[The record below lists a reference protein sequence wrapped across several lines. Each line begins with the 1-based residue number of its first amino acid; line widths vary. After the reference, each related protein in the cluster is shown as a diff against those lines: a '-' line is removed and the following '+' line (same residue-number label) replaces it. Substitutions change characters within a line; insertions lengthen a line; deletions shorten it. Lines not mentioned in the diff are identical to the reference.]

1 MLFEKWLLPDLCLP
15 GYGAL
20 TPEFCLSHGFTHIV
34 SDIDNTLVTYDDAEP
49 TEELRIWLRQMRE
62 NGLEIAFLSNNKPP
76 RVERFNRTLGY
87 IAHADAGKP
96 GGGALRTILDTW
108 QCAPES
114 VLFLGDQLLTDAAC
128 GKRAGLYTV
137 IVPPIHDRTDWFHR
151 MKRRLEKPYIRK
163 YHRLHPSDAA
173 GAAIERK

>member
-15 GYGAL
+15 GYAAL
-20 TPEFCLSHGFTHIV
+20 RPEFCLSHGFTHII

-49 TEELRIWLRQMRE
+49 TEELRDWLNRMRDS
-62 NGLEIAFLSNNKPP
+62 GITIAFLSNNKPP
-76 RVERFNRTLGY
+76 RVERFNRSLGY

-96 GGGALRTILDTW
+96 GVKVLQTILAKW

-151 MKRRLEKPYIRK
+151 MKRRIEKPYIRK
-163 YHRLHPSDAA
+163 YHRLHPQGCAESVNN
-173 GAAIERK
+173 

>member
-15 GYGAL
+15 GYAAL
-20 TPEFCLSHGFTHIV
+20 TPEFCLSHGFTHII

-49 TEELRIWLRQMRE
+49 TEELRDLLNMM
-62 NGLEIAFLSNNKPP
+62 F
-76 RVERFNRTLGY
+76 ERFNRSLGY

-96 GGGALRTILDTW
+96 GVKVLQTILAKW
-108 QCAPES
+108 QCTPES

-151 MKRRLEKPYIRK
+151 MKRRIEKPYIRK
-163 YHRLHPSDAA
+163 YHRLHPQGCAESVNN
-173 GAAIERK
+173 

>member
-15 GYGAL
+15 GYAAL
-20 TPEFCLSHGFTHIV
+20 TPKFCLSHGFTHIV

-49 TEELRIWLRQMRE
+49 TEELRIWLSQMRE
-62 NGLEIAFLSNNKPP
+62 NGIEIAFLSNNKPP